1 MATRVSS
8 SLSIIGTLFIVGTF
22 LSCPD
27 FRQPINRLVFYASWG
42 NLLSSVATMISRSGI
57 TAGETSPLCLVQ
69 SFLIQMFIP
78 ADALW
83 NLAMATNVYLSIFK
97 NYNATD
103 LRKLEWRYLAL
114 CYGIP
119 LIPAIIYLPLETKG
133 KGRMYGP
140 ATIWCSIS
148 KEWAVFRIATFYA
161 PVWAFMLI
169 TFTIYALV
177 GNKLYQARRWLHNST
192 IQPPKHFIQSP
203 IRSQKTTNVENSEL
217 ASSCYDMDIKVRV
230 DSPSM
235 DPVKIEFCPM
245 ERGQSSHTHDSI
257 SHSVVPE
264 NHVARRYT
272 QYALLFFVALIC
284 TWIPASANRAYVF
297 VHPDTH
303 SFSLNILESLVL
315 PSQGLWNALIYINTT
330 RPVCRRFCESLWA
343 RCTYKQ
349 NPSCT
354 QTTIEMPSRRR
365 DEESDNILSLARR
378 DI

>member
-1 MATRVSS
+1 
-8 SLSIIGTLFIVGTF
+8 
-22 LSCPD
+22 
-27 FRQPINRLVFYASWG
+27 
-42 NLLSSVATMISRSGI
+42 MISRSGI
-57 TAGETSPLCLVQ
+57 AAGETSPLCLVQ

-97 NYNATD
+97 KYNAID

-119 LIPAIIYLPLETKG
+119 LIPAVIYLPLEVKG

-161 PVWAFMLI
+161 PVWALMLT

-177 GNKLYQARRWLHNST
+177 GNKLYQARRRLHKST

-203 IRSQKTTNVENSEL
+203 IRSRKTTNVENIEL
-217 ASSCYDMDIKVRV
+217 ASSCYDMDIKARM

-235 DPVKIEFCPM
+235 DPVEIEFCPM

-264 NHVARRYT
+264 SHAARRYP

-284 TWIPASANRAYVF
+284 TWIPSSVNRAYVL

-303 SFSLNILESLVL
+303 SFSLNFLESLVL

-330 RPVCRRFCESLWA
+330 RPVCRRFLRVFMGEVYL
-343 RCTYKQ
+343 
-349 NPSCT
+349 
-354 QTTIEMPSRRR
+354 
-365 DEESDNILSLARR
+365 
-378 DI
+378 